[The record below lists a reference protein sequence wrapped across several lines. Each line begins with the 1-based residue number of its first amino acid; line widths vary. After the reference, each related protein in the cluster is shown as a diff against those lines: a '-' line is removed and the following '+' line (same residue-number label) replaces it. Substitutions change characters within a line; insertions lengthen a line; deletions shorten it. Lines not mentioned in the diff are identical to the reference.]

1 MPTYVTLLNLTQK
14 GVETIKQSPQRVE
27 AAKQMAKSAGGEI
40 KAVYYTMGQYDI
52 VVISEA
58 PDGSCRRTRSG
69 GFSDDGAPLQRRVP
83 SESRF
88 ASRR

>member
-58 PDGSCRRTRSG
+58 PDGSHESERFAAGERSI
-69 GFSDDGAPLQRRVP
+69 ANAARVP
-83 SESRF
+83 G
-88 ASRR
+88 